1 MPEIDNFTMTYIAIP
16 ALIFLSRV
24 ADVTIGTLR
33 IVFISKG
40 LKLLAPLLGFFEI
53 LIWLLAMSK
62 IFQNLDNWFYFIAYA
77 GGFAMGNFIGLKIE
91 ERIALGFVNIRIITQ
106 KSGAELI
113 QNLSDLGYGVT
124 YLDAYGS
131 KGPVNVIYCVLKRKD
146 LTEVTQII
154 KHFNPKAFYTLEDI
168 RLTNSGVFRTPPLN
182 QKNPIPVRK
191 LLFTVI
197 IV

>member
-1 MPEIDNFTMTYIAIP
+1 MIPEADSFAITYIAIP
-16 ALIFLSRV
+16 LLIFLSRV

-40 LKLLAPLLGFFEI
+40 LKVLAPVLGFFEI
-53 LIWLLAMSK
+53 LIWLIAMSK

-77 GGFAMGNFIGLKIE
+77 GGFAMGNYIGLKIE
-91 ERIALGFVNIRIITQ
+91 EHIAMGFVNIRIITQ
-106 KSGAELI
+106 KSGVDLI
-113 QNLSDLGYGVT
+113 ENLTEAGYGVT

-131 KGPVNVIYCVLKRKD
+131 KGPVNIIYCVLKRKD
-146 LTEVTQII
+146 VSEVTQII

-168 RLTNSGVFRTPPLN
+168 RITNSGVFRTRSLG

-191 LLFTVI
+191 GK
-197 IV
+197 